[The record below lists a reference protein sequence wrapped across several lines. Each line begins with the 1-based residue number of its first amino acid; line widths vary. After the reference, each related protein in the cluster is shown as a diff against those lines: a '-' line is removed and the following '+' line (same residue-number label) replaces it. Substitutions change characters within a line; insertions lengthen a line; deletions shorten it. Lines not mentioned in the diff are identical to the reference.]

1 LGFGGNLP
9 EVDITHH
16 GRRKA
21 KLCPFGPIS
30 MCNCNAIVVALL
42 TPCSQMNYEIVVAVD
57 VGQVRKVFNPPQKKE
72 QSKRCSRKTKLSV
85 HSHRLPSWN
94 FVNLCIMDIH

>member
-9 EVDITHH
+9 EVDITHQA
-16 GRRKA
+16 RRKA

-42 TPCSQMNYEIVVAVD
+42 TPCSQMDYEIVVAVA
-57 VGQVRKVFNPPQKKE
+57 VGQVRKVFNPPKKKSSPKGVPE
-72 QSKRCSRKTKLSV
+72 KQSFRFTLIACPRGIS
-85 HSHRLPSWN
+85 
-94 FVNLCIMDIH
+94 